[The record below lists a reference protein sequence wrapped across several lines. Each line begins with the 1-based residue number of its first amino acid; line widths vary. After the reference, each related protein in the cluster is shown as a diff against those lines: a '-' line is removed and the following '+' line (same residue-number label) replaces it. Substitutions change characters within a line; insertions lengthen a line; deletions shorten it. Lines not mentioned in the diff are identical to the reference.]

1 MSEENKIPIAWDV
14 TTPIAWKVIQDTE
27 KGPVVWGTFDTEEE
41 LLKFMKYML
50 RSCSAG
56 ALVDA
61 FRVREIYASHKDEGF
76 MAYAAFLG
84 LGDGKGVKE

>member
-1 MSEENKIPIAWDV
+1 MNERNKVP
-14 TTPIAWKVIQDTE
+14 TAWKVIQNTE
-27 KGPVVWGTFDTEEE
+27 NGPVVWGTFETEEE

-50 RSCSAG
+50 KSCSAG

-61 FRVREIYASHKDEGF
+61 FRVREYYAEFEDCDF

-84 LGDGKGVKE
+84 LGDGKGVKA

>member
-1 MSEENKIPIAWDV
+1 MP
-14 TTPIAWKVIQDTE
+14 TAWKVIQNTE
-27 KGPVVWGTFDTEEE
+27 NGPVVWGTFETEEE

-50 RSCSAG
+50 KSCSAG

-61 FRVREIYASHKDEGF
+61 FRVREYYSEFEDCDF

-84 LGDGKGVKE
+84 LGDVNRNTGIKVGD

>member
-1 MSEENKIPIAWDV
+1 MSERHIIP
-14 TTPIAWKVIQDTE
+14 TAWKVVQDTE
-27 KGPVVWGTFDTEEE
+27 NGPVVWGTFESEEE

-50 RSCSAG
+50 KSCSAD

-61 FRVREIYASHKDEGF
+61 FQVREFYVEYEEHGF